1 MAQNN
6 RPPRKRDPGA
16 KRSSVPKV
24 DDLVSRMRELRR
36 LRQEVVKAET
46 GQSPEVDATAS
57 PTVRSSRP
65 K

>member
-6 RPPRKRDPGA
+6 RPPSKRDPGQ
-16 KRSSVPKV
+16 KRSSVPNV

-36 LRQEVVKAET
+36 LRQQVVKAET
-46 GQSPEVDATAS
+46 GQRPELDATPS
-57 PTVRSSRP
+57 PAVRPSRP